1 MPSCKTTA
9 MILISLIIILSTP
22 LHTASFDNTD
32 ISAVDDFTTSDSVY
46 DVAVTILSVHVIE
59 DRDYG
64 YGEIFVRASIDGG
77 SKITS
82 NIYTGI
88 NDGDV
93 IQLNWMIFVG
103 RRSNYTIRVEVWED
117 DEIINDYLGHV
128 EYSRDPP
135 INDESWHDAV
145 GSIGGDN
152 DLQAR
157 VRINET
163 AYLDPTPRLS
173 KPVDKT
179 FDEGTTGHLIRW
191 IGFDDNPDFYNVT
204 RDGELIDIGNWTT
217 EVPIVCELDGLLE
230 GNYNYRIVVND
241 TDGYE
246 AEDSV
251 HVTVTEPA
259 ITSTSTTTTGA
270 TTNTSTT
277 ETSIDL
283 SDLWTYSVI
292 AVFGIVAMVVII
304 AIVRR
309 R

>member
-1 MPSCKTTA
+1 M
-9 MILISLIIILSTP
+9 
-22 LHTASFDNTD
+22 
-32 ISAVDDFTTSDSVY
+32 
-46 DVAVTILSVHVIE
+46 
-59 DRDYG
+59 
-64 YGEIFVRASIDGG
+64 
-77 SKITS
+77 
-82 NIYTGI
+82 
-88 NDGDV
+88 
-93 IQLNWMIFVG
+93 
-103 RRSNYTIRVEVWED
+103 
-117 DEIINDYLGHV
+117 
-128 EYSRDPP
+128 
-135 INDESWHDAV
+135 
-145 GSIGGDN
+145 
-152 DLQAR
+152 
-157 VRINET
+157 
-163 AYLDPTPRLS
+163 
-173 KPVDKT
+173 
-179 FDEGTTGHLIRW
+179 
-191 IGFDDNPDFYNVT
+191 
-204 RDGELIDIGNWTT
+204 
-217 EVPIVCELDGLLE
+217 PIVCELDGLLE